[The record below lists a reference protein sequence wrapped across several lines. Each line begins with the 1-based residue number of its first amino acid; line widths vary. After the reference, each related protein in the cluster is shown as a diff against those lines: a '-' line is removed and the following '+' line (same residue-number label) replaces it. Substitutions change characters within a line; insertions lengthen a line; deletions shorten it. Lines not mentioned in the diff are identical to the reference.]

1 MKFVNYH
8 FKDYIN
14 KGLVSIGFIEATKI
28 QDEVIPRLLKWESV
42 IGKSET
48 GSGKTHA
55 FLLPILQNLDEE
67 KKEVQVVIISPT
79 RELATQL
86 YDEIIKI
93 TKFSDF
99 DVRLYV
105 GGTDREVEIK
115 RLDTSQPQ
123 IVVGTIGKIKDLSID
138 TNVLKIYTAKTVII
152 DEADMVFEKEEI
164 EYLDKVF
171 AVFDN
176 LINVASF
183 SATIPSSLVSFLNKY
198 FIKHELIDLSL
209 TKIGKDNT
217 EYIFIPTKNKDKNEL
232 LLALLKTFTPFL
244 VLIFANTKNK
254 VDEIASF
261 LGSNNYKVTK
271 LTGDLEA
278 RERKQVLKRIK
289 DGNVQYVVAS
299 DIASRGLDINGVSH
313 VINYELPSDLEFFI
327 HRVGR
332 TGRFDYS
339 GTAISFYDFDDD
351 KYMLDLKKKG
361 LNCVYMNLVNDE
373 LIKTNKRTNPH
384 KSNRV
389 KKIEEDVH
397 LRTPMPKKVKPGYK
411 KKRLDKIERKLK
423 YMKRRKIDEMFF
435 KNIHKQKAKE
445 NADNEYSND

>member
-1 MKFVNYH
+1 MKFINYH

-14 KGLVSIGFIEATKI
+14 KGLSSIGFIETTKI
-28 QDEVIPRLLKWESV
+28 QEEVIPRLLKNESI

-55 FLLPILQNLDEE
+55 FLLPILENLEE
-67 KKEVQVVIISPT
+67 DKKEVQVVIVSPT

-86 YDEIIKI
+86 YNEIVKI
-93 TKFSDF
+93 TKFGDV
-99 DVRLYV
+99 DVRLFV
-105 GGTDREVEIK
+105 GGTDRESEIK
-115 RLDTSQPQ
+115 RLENSTPQ
-123 IVVGTIGKIKDLSID
+123 IVVGTIGKITDLAID

-164 EYLDKVF
+164 EYFDKLF
-171 AVFDN
+171 GIFDN
-176 LINVASF
+176 LVNVASF
-183 SATIPSSLVSFLNKY
+183 SATIPASLVAFLNKY
-198 FIKHELIDLSL
+198 FIKHEVIDLSVS
-209 TKIGKDNT
+209 KIGKDNT

-232 LLALLKTFTPFL
+232 LLSLLSSFTPFL
-244 VLIFANTKNK
+244 VIIFANTKTK

-261 LGSNNYKVTK
+261 LGSNNYKATK

-289 DGNVQYVVAS
+289 DGNIQYVVAS
-299 DIASRGLDINGVSH
+299 DIASRGLDIDGVSH
-313 VINYELPSDLEFFI
+313 VINYELPQDIEFFI

-332 TGRFDYS
+332 TGRFNYS
-339 GTAISFYDFDDD
+339 GTAISFYDFNDD
-351 KYMLDLKKKG
+351 KYMLELKKKG
-361 LNCVYMNLVNDE
+361 LNCIYMNLVNGE
-373 LIKTNKRTNPH
+373 LIKISKRTNPH
-384 KSNRV
+384 KSSKV

-411 KKRLDKIERKLK
+411 KKRLDQIERKLK

-435 KNIHKQKAKE
+435 KNIHKQKAREKNSFE
-445 NADNEYSND
+445 EE